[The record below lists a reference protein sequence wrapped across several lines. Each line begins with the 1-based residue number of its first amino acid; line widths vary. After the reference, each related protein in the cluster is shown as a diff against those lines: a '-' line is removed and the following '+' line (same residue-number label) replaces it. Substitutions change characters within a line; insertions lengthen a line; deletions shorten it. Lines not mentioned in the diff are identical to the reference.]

1 MFLASVLCLQSRAD
15 ASLRRMLHRANRVR
29 LGSVKVGLNSRKW
42 CEMHVPGAMGLYF
55 CGTPLC
61 YRGVPLARIL
71 SIYTDPGT
79 TALYRVVMIM
89 HATLWLLLCGAAE
102 QRKRKGGHF
111 PNPGRG

>member
-1 MFLASVLCLQSRAD
+1 MFLASVLCLQSMAD

-61 YRGVPLARIL
+61 YRGVPLAAR
-71 SIYTDPGT
+71 
-79 TALYRVVMIM
+79 ALREQCM
-89 HATLWLLLCGAAE
+89 ADGACGWYALGAS
-102 QRKRKGGHF
+102 
-111 PNPGRG
+111 